1 MIVIHQ
7 NKDEQITGYGFPS
20 YCDEIEET
28 TISDLLTIIFVEC
41 VIVMIA
47 LIVGF
52 WS

>member
-20 YCDEIEET
+20 YCDEIEEDA
-28 TISDLLTIIFVEC
+28 ISDLLTIIFVEC
-41 VIVMIA
+41 TVVMIA